1 MTKDHPYYTYHSL
14 ILTHDKYVH
23 DIAKKQYLVYSHDSG
38 FKLNKYATLEEAQ
51 AGYATVPA

>member
-1 MTKDHPYYTYHSL
+1 M
-14 ILTHDKYVH
+14 ILR
-23 DIAKKQYLVYSHDSG
+23 KKQYLVYSHDSG